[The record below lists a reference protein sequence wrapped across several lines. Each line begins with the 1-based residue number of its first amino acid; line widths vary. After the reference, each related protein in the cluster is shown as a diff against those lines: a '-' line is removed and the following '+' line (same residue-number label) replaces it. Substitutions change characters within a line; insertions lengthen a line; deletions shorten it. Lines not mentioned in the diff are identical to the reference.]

1 MNSQNTAATSFL
13 VEYCYETPEQIKA
26 FQQNVSLMR
35 WMCAGH
41 MDNVPINRQ
50 DAAWLLDRRTQWGMN
65 FPNVARVLLQVQMQ
79 QNSAASAEAYDETT
93 TTTKTLWE
101 AFLFDA
107 EAVKGRLVGDSRYHS
122 ERILFKQISILGHVS
137 QNCVLLEKMRNAT
150 LYEEY
155 EPFYM
160 AYEQSLRALMM
171 DTAIVMR
178 LNAYVQSIGFMLGT
192 ILR

>member
-1 MNSQNTAATSFL
+1 
-13 VEYCYETPEQIKA
+13 
-26 FQQNVSLMR
+26 
-35 WMCAGH
+35 

-65 FPNVARVLLQVQMQ
+65 FPNVARVLLEVQMQ
-79 QNSAASAEAYDETT
+79 QNSAAEADDE

-160 AYEQSLRALMM
+160 AYEQSFRALMM